1 MPIDADDAPNNIYLV
16 TQTHNLLKTYFK
28 KPMSADYN
36 MFTAQFL
43 QFSYIYCKYQNH
55 MWEVLNKQHRYL
67 YLYTL
72 LFM

>member
-55 MWEVLNKQHRYL
+55 M
-67 YLYTL
+67 
-72 LFM
+72 